1 MPKSKDTQG
10 TALRVSR
17 FERET
22 SWLSFNQRV
31 LQEAMDPAVPL
42 LERLK
47 FLAIFSSNLDEF
59 FRVRVASLRSLMNL
73 PESELRNLE
82 FDPIVLLKRIHT
94 IVKEHQRQFGVI
106 YKEHILPELH
116 QHNIAIIDHRQLTR
130 SQIRYTK
137 MYFNKSVKHLLQVV
151 PLKDSSTAPFLVN
164 DALYHVV
171 KVRRRQRKVAAPNN
185 LIVTPKG
192 PHERFLVNIPSETLP
207 RFFQLPEE
215 PGGRHS
221 VMFLDDVVR
230 LCLPEIFSQHHILG
244 CYSIKTTRDAEL
256 YIEDEYEGDLV
267 EKIKRGLEK
276 RDTGVST
283 RFLYDYHMPRSL
295 VQSLRSVFSLK
306 KEDLIV
312 GGVYHNFFD
321 FFGFPDF
328 GKSELKNPEWEQ
340 IEHPLLHKTTDIF
353 AEIDKQDHLLHVPY
367 HSFKPVINLLQA
379 AAQDKHVTSV
389 RLTLYRAAADS
400 AVIKYLIEAAR
411 NGKDVTAFVELK
423 ARFDEEANLYWAT
436 LLEEEGVNV
445 LYSMPGIKVHSKALV
460 VTRDDGET
468 KSYYAYLGTGNFNEK
483 TAKLYSDTGLFTT
496 DDRLTKEVRR
506 FFDVL
511 GGKKLK
517 KPFKHI
523 VTGSPDMR
531 NIFMELID
539 REIEFAKSGEKG
551 SITLKMNSLEDSKII
566 AKLHEA
572 AQAGVKL
579 KIIVRGICC
588 YVPSGKLKKNVR
600 IISIVDR
607 YLEHSRIF
615 VFNNGGDKRYFL
627 SSADWMKR
635 NLSRRIE
642 LAFPVYDEAMKL
654 ELKTFLDIQW
664 HDNVKARIVDKHQVN
679 EYKLRSTEEPVQSQR
694 EIWKWLKQKADD
706 ESNAASA

>member
-1 MPKSKDTQG
+1 MAKPKQEENG
-10 TALRVSR
+10 HRVSR

-31 LQEAMDPAVPL
+31 LQESMDKSVPL

-73 PESELRNLE
+73 PASDLQNLN
-82 FDPIVLLKRIHT
+82 FDPVKLLNRIHSV
-94 IVKEHQRQFGVI
+94 VKEHQRQFGVI
-106 YKEHILPELH
+106 YKEHIIPELH
-116 QHNIAIIDHRQLTR
+116 QNNIAIVDHRQLTR

-137 MYFNKSVKHLLQVV
+137 MYFNKSIRHLIQVV
-151 PLKDSSTAPFLVN
+151 PLQDSDKTPFLVN
-164 DALYHVV
+164 DALYHIVQ
-171 KVRRRQRKVAAPNN
+171 VRRRPRKEVAPNN
-185 LIVTPKG
+185 LVVTPKG
-192 PHERFLVNIPSETLP
+192 PHKKYLLNIPSETLP

-215 PGGRHS
+215 PGGRHN
-221 VMFLDDVVR
+221 VMFLDDVIR
-230 LCLPEIFSQHHILG
+230 LCLSELFPQHHILG
-244 CYSIKTTRDAEL
+244 CFSIKTTRDAEL

-295 VQSLRSVFSLK
+295 VQSLRRAFNLK

-328 GKSELKNPEWEQ
+328 NKPELKNEEWSR
-340 IEHPLLHKTTDIF
+340 IEHPRLHNTEDIF
-353 AEIDKQDHLLHVPY
+353 SEMDACDHMLHVPY
-367 HSFKPVINLLQA
+367 HYFQPVINLLRS
-379 AAQDKHVTSV
+379 AAQDKNVTSV

-436 LLEEEGVNV
+436 RLEEEGVNV
-445 LYSMPGIKVHSKALV
+445 LYSMPGIKVHSKALL
-460 VTRDDGET
+460 VTREKHKK

-483 TAKLYSDTGLFTT
+483 TAKLYSDTGLFTA
-496 DDRLTKEVRR
+496 DSRLTKEVRR
-506 FFDVL
+506 FFDLL
-511 GGKKLK
+511 GGSKKVK
-517 KPFKHI
+517 RPFKHI

-531 NIFMELID
+531 KVFLELID
-539 REIEFAKSGEKG
+539 KEIAYARSGKKG
-551 SITLKMNSLEDSKII
+551 GLTLKMNSLEDRKTI

-572 AQAGVKL
+572 AEAGVKIKL
-579 KIIVRGICC
+579 IVRGICC
-588 YVPSGKLKKNVR
+588 FSPPSRLRKNVK

-615 VFNNGGDKRYFL
+615 VFNNLGDKLYYL

-642 LAFPVYDEAMKL
+642 LAFPVYDEAMKS
-654 ELKTFLDIQW
+654 ELKRFLEIQW
-664 HDNVKARIVDKHQVN
+664 NDNVKARIIDKNQVN
-679 EYKLRSTEEPVQSQR
+679 DYRLRSTEEPIQSQK
-694 EIWKWLKQKADD
+694 EIWRWLKEQAGAVID
-706 ESNAASA
+706 S